1 MKRGSAVYAVKTA
14 TTLALL
20 VVILE
25 ALAYTLGFPHV
36 RDIFEALVSQAR
48 QGLLMQDIAVSL
60 SRWAIGFSV
69 GTTIGIALGVFTG
82 RIQRAAFMFEGL
94 FVFFRG
100 IPFIALLP
108 LTLFVFGI
116 SESGKFFLIAWVS
129 AGVSW
134 VIAHQAAK
142 NIRNRVLWRM
152 QVLNISTT
160 RKIFQIILPSI
171 RYQLFTAIRTSL
183 SLALIV
189 VAVVEMGGVYERSTG
204 RWWSEGLGYRI
215 FRSYD
220 VGDLATMMASVLVLA
235 LLGLMLDQLFRLIWD
250 RVASVRERYLAQRV
264 LRRTRSLNLG
274 KTHAYAGA
282 KEALHVKAL
291 TAGFYGH
298 PIVRGVDIEIA
309 GGETM
314 AIVGPSGT
322 GKSTLLRAI
331 GNFKNRGFF
340 VHGERRLGD
349 LDIGDARIG
358 VVFQEASVL
367 GHMTVWDNAMFGI
380 AAPTE
385 ADIERVGEMLKR
397 FGLLPHAHRLAEY
410 LSGGQ
415 RQRLAIATALAYKP
429 ALLLLDE
436 PFGALDA
443 ITRRKMQE
451 FYFENV
457 KGNITALFITHDI
470 EEAVLIGD
478 HVRIGTRPNAP
489 SFPTG
494 SDERPEVREF
504 TPAFVEQ
511 KKAVSDALHREYD
524 RESGVC

>member
-1 MKRGSAVYAVKTA
+1 MKRGSAVYAAKAAITLVLLA
-14 TTLALL
+14 TL
-20 VVILE
+20 LE

-36 RDIFEALVSQAR
+36 REIFDALASQAR
-48 QGLLMQDIAVSL
+48 QGLLMQDVWVSL
-60 SRWAIGFSV
+60 SRWAIGFST
-69 GTTIGIALGVFTG
+69 GTLLGIALGVFTG
-82 RIQRAAFMFEGL
+82 RVRRAAFTLEGL

-142 NIRNRVLWRM
+142 NIRNRVIWRM
-152 QVLNISTT
+152 QVLNIPTT

-235 LLGLMLDQLFRLIWD
+235 LLGLVLDQLFQFIWN
-250 RVASVRERYLAQRV
+250 RVALVRERYLAQSV
-264 LRRTRSLNLG
+264 RRRIRSLDLG
-274 KTHAYAGA
+274 KAHAYADARETLRVDG
-282 KEALHVKAL
+282 L
-291 TAGFYGH
+291 TAGFYGYAV
-298 PIVRGVDIEIA
+298 VRDVDIEIH
-309 GGETM
+309 GGETA
-314 AIVGPSGT
+314 AIVGPSGS

-331 GNFKNRGFF
+331 GNFRNRGFF
-340 VHGERRLGD
+340 VQGGRKLGE
-349 LDIGDARIG
+349 LDVGNARIG

-380 AAPTE
+380 ADPTE
-385 ADIERVGEMLKR
+385 ADVQRVGEMLKR
-397 FGLLPHAHRLAEY
+397 FGLLPHAERLAED
-410 LSGGQ
+410 LSRGP
-415 RQRLAIATALAYKP
+415 RPRAALPPPP
-429 ALLLLDE
+429 AH
-436 PFGALDA
+436 
-443 ITRRKMQE
+443 K
-451 FYFENV
+451 
-457 KGNITALFITHDI
+457 
-470 EEAVLIGD
+470 
-478 HVRIGTRPNAP
+478 NA
-489 SFPTG
+489 
-494 SDERPEVREF
+494 R
-504 TPAFVEQ
+504 
-511 KKAVSDALHREYD
+511 
-524 RESGVC
+524 